1 MEEEERII
9 MEKKESGPRLR
20 PGLFLLS
27 LALPVGTG
35 LLSALLS
42 GDIGKSY
49 EKLVK
54 PPFAPPGWLFGPVWL
69 VLYLLMGYAAYRI
82 LLKKDNTPEAREGLF
97 DYGVQLLFNF
107 MWTILFFGFQFRLAA
122 LVDILALLGF
132 LLFAMIRF
140 YRVDKTAGLLLLPY
154 FLWTSF
160 AAVLNA
166 AIWWLNL

>member
-9 MEKKESGPRLR
+9 MEKTEASPRLR

-42 GDIGKSY
+42 GDMGKSY

-54 PPFAPPGWLFGPVWL
+54 PPFAPPGWVFGPVWL

-82 LLKKDNTPEAREGLF
+82 LLKKDNNPEAREGLF

-132 LLFAMIRF
+132 LMFAIIRF

-154 FLWTSF
+154 FLWSSF
-160 AAVLNA
+160 AAVLNSA
-166 AIWWLNL
+166 VWWLNL

>member
-1 MEEEERII
+1 
-9 MEKKESGPRLR
+9 MEKNADSSRVR
-20 PGLFLLS
+20 PGLLLLS

-35 LLSALLS
+35 LLSSLLS

-54 PPFAPPGWLFGPVWL
+54 PPFAPPGWVFGPVWL
-69 VLYLLMGYAAYRI
+69 VLYLLMGYAAYRV
-82 LLKKDNTPEAREGLF
+82 LLKKDNNPEAREGLF

-132 LLFAMIRF
+132 LLFAIIRF
-140 YRVDKTAGLLLLPY
+140 YRTDKTAGLLLVPY
-154 FLWTSF
+154 FLWTLF

-166 AIWWLNL
+166 AVWWLNL